1 MKKEEN
7 LGFKDTWRYLKK
19 TYKYAKKER
28 KYLFFFLIGSIVIC
42 GIEAVI
48 PLFSA
53 RQIITLTN
61 GLFDQVIIATLLI
74 FLLEMSFN
82 VIRFINNVFFWKYF
96 YTLRKNIQL
105 KLVSETLKITTDTL
119 NQNSSGVFTE
129 RIGNDTSNLANITL
143 QAIDQITYLITCFG
157 ILISIFFLSK
167 IIFIAFL
174 CYIIITYLEQKYASE
189 KIQEKRKI
197 LRKTNEKASGFA
209 AEMVRGCK
217 DIKVLNAEKSFIK
230 KSGEVVDELNQD
242 GWNMDLT
249 RHKFRLLGGSLSD
262 LLDIAI
268 AFLGIFCIMQNK
280 LTIATMIII
289 FNYRGSIANI
299 SYNFESLLESIKSF
313 TLAASRV
320 FEVIDGKEF
329 PKETFGS
336 THLDKVNG
344 NIEFKNVYFE
354 YEENNPILKG
364 ISLKIKPNETVSIV
378 GRSGAG
384 KSTIFNLIAG
394 LYHPTKGEIKIDHK
408 KIEDLD
414 KDSLR
419 GNLSIISQNPYIF
432 NMTIRDNLTIVK
444 KDLTEEKMVE
454 ACKMAHLHDFI
465 LSLKDGYDT
474 YVGEGGVILSGGER
488 QRLAIARALVQETEI
503 ILFDEATSSLDN
515 ETQHE
520 IQESIKSMQGK
531 YTILIIAHRLSTVIN
546 SDRII
551 LVDDGK
557 VIDEG
562 SHQEL
567 LKRNS
572 LYKHLYELELKEEK

>member
-28 KYLFFFLIGSIVIC
+28 KYLIFFLIGCIVIC

-82 VIRFINNVFFWKYF
+82 VIRFVNNVFFWKYF
-96 YTLRKNIQL
+96 YALRKNIQL

-157 ILISIFFLSK
+157 ILTSIFFLSK
-167 IIFIAFL
+167 IIFVAFVF
-174 CYIIITYLEQKYASE
+174 YILVTYLEQKYASE

-197 LRKTNEKASGFA
+197 LRKMSEKASGFA
-209 AEMVRGCK
+209 SEMVRGCK
-217 DIKVLNAEKSFIK
+217 DIKVLNAEKSFIQ
-230 KSGEVVDELNQD
+230 KSGEVVDRLNQD
-242 GWNMDLT
+242 GWNMDIT

-268 AFLGIFCIMQNK
+268 VFLGIYCIIQNK

-299 SYNFESLLESIKSF
+299 SYNFESILESIKSF

-336 THLDKVNG
+336 THLDKVKG

-354 YEENNPILKG
+354 YEQDNPILKG
-364 ISLKIKPNETVSIV
+364 INLKIKPNETVSIV

-394 LYHPTKGEIKIDHK
+394 LYHPTQGKIKIDHVN
-408 KIEDLD
+408 IEELD

-432 NMTIRDNLTIVK
+432 NMSIRDNLTIVK